1 MIELIMIILILGILA
16 IVILPEISSA
26 PPRVNL
32 TAAKQ
37 KLQSDLRY
45 AQLLAFTQQIDHG
58 LIFDPATEVYSVYS
72 QNTTNIIK
80 DPVSQKA
87 FTVDYIND
95 NVYKGVG
102 IVSTSFGSPTTNR
115 VEFNN
120 LGAPS
125 DGTTAL
131 SADGTVT
138 LTAGETNVTV
148 TVTKNT
154 GKVN

>member
-1 MIELIMIILILGILA
+1 MIMLVLGILA
-16 IVILPEISSA
+16 VVVLPEIFSA
-26 PPRVNL
+26 PPKVNL
-32 TAAKQ
+32 AAAKQ

-45 AQLLAFTQQIDHG
+45 AQLLAFTQQVNHG
-58 LIFDPATEVYSVYS
+58 LIFNPTTEVYSVYS

-80 DPVSQKA
+80 DPASQKA
-87 FTVDYIND
+87 FTVDYVND

-115 VEFNN
+115 VEFDSY
-120 LGAPS
+120 GAPS
-125 DGTTAL
+125 DGTSAL
-131 SADGTVT
+131 TADGTVT
-138 LTAGETNVTV
+138 LTAGGTNLTV